1 MYAETRN
8 DWTGNQA
15 LRSEVMRPL
24 EERLADDKPELVEP
38 LRKTRET
45 VGQEIYDRAF
55 KTVETFNLAGD
66 TLLIVVGNPRERS
79 FLERDCIDALK
90 NSFEVKKVRIVC

>member
-8 DWTGNQA
+8 DWMDNGA
-15 LRSEVMRPL
+15 LHSEVMRPL
-24 EERLADDKPELVEP
+24 EERLADTKPELVEP
-38 LRKTRET
+38 LQKTREM
-45 VGQEIYDRAF
+45 VGQEVYDRAF
-55 KTVETFNLAGD
+55 KTVETFNRAGD

-90 NSFEVKKVRIVC
+90 NAFGVKKVRIVC